1 LTRPGFVLYYFR
13 HDGNHQEE
21 SLKSRIVIWTIVGIL
36 VLLGVVLIA
45 TGRKSPRV
53 PKVTLDL
60 ARSEAAKAEMQ
71 LDRLGARIAE
81 ARKTTAPGATPNQGL
96 EEAERL
102 LAQAREKLGQV
113 KQAGDLKQAEAL
125 LIESRQMLRSARRA
139 VELATKA
146 ASRPHGL

>member
-1 LTRPGFVLYYFR
+1 M
-13 HDGNHQEE
+13 
-21 SLKSRIVIWTIVGIL
+21 KSRIVIWTIVGIL